1 VGDIYFPDSELFP
14 SVDFITGS
22 PAKSEETILISD
34 SLPRLSFQWY
44 LSYSELTG
52 LPQLL
57 LKAGYN
63 SPANQLYA
71 TYLDPIAKEYY
82 QILASISFSLPFTI
96 GATGLP
102 YNVVNVGNQGDVT
115 YDFQIVSR
123 PVISPVSAGI
133 LVYPQPL
140 ELSVNQPFLIFANL
154 PPQAEISIFSM
165 NGKFLKSLKVNE
177 NSDYFN
183 WDLKTQYGKQVGSGV
198 YIYTVTSAQGKEQ
211 GKFLI
216 LK

>member
-1 VGDIYFPDSELFP
+1 
-14 SVDFITGS
+14 
-22 PAKSEETILISD
+22 
-34 SLPRLSFQWY
+34 
-44 LSYSELTG
+44 
-52 LPQLL
+52 
-57 LKAGYN
+57 
-63 SPANQLYA
+63 
-71 TYLDPIAKEYY
+71 
-82 QILASISFSLPFTI
+82 
-96 GATGLP
+96 
-102 YNVVNVGNQGDVT
+102 
-115 YDFQIVSR
+115 
-123 PVISPVSAGI
+123 
-133 LVYPQPL
+133 L

-216 LK
+216 LR